1 MAYGIYFSSAW
12 TFSGIPKRKN
22 NDCGH
27 SYLFLKE
34 KIMIVDIVISMVDAG
49 VWLHNFNVC
58 L

>member
-1 MAYGIYFSSAW
+1 MEF
-12 TFSGIPKRKN
+12 TLRQ
-22 NDCGH
+22 H
-27 SYLFLKE
+27 ELFLAFLKV